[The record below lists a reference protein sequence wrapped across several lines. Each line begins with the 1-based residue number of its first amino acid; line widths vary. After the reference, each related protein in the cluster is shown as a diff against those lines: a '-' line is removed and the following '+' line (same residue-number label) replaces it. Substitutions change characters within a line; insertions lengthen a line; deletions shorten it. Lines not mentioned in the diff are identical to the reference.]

1 MMINNMN
8 MSNVMNW
15 QRNINRSNDE
25 MMNINKNINNVTS
38 VDFYLS
44 RVFS

>member
-8 MSNVMNW
+8 MSTVMNW
-15 QRNINRSNDE
+15 QRNNNRSNDE